1 MKKYVKLFSGIGLL
15 ILGVLG
21 LILPIMPGIPFLIAG
36 VAILGTEHPL
46 IRPFKKQFD
55 RAKKR
60 FDEERAK
67 RQEPN
72 KDAAEVAEAKE
83 TRR

>member
-15 ILGVLG
+15 LLGVLG
-21 LILPIMPGIPFLIAG
+21 MLLPIMPGIPFLIAG

-55 RAKKR
+55 RARKR

-67 RQEPN
+67 RQEP
-72 KDAAEVAEAKE
+72 KEDVAEVVEIKE
-83 TRR
+83 TKG